1 MRKGLLICLIALLLL
16 VTGCNS
22 GNSVPTGSLTVTLSE
37 DSARILGNGQLT
49 VQVIRDGS
57 NETMHSITLSSSQRS
72 QTVSVP
78 PGMYRPVS
86 GNKAFLIAPER
97 ITVNAGTSQE
107 VTVIP
112 NEKGTVNIRLSDSA
126 VAALAN
132 SEYTS
137 NVAVYLHK
145 DSLESIPVYK
155 DWIYDSSVKTVEVGV
170 GKYQLAYTTN
180 SDALFVTPGEVTVN
194 PGDVVDMVIDRKAF
208 GILDFSNISN
218 VDDYHLNVYSDSE
231 RRNLIYRINK
241 NSTHKKIAVEPGTY
255 YLEFLPK
262 QIGRYELLEDI
273 ATVSDGN
280 SFSVSAKET
289 EGRIDVSIITKDFR
303 DEYESIDIP
312 YVLDFT
318 DSTGTLK
325 YSVNVGY
332 SGEVFLPEDTYSVA
346 VRYPSD
352 DCSYR
357 ILIPDGNLTVEKDM
371 YGNPRMTY
379 NTTVQQTGKILF
391 AGKGISE
398 NPVSIEMTEITD
410 SEVPVSSE
418 FRTDNVP
425 EFIPSGKYHVSATL
439 VDEKANTSLS
449 RSEFDVNIQTGKEE
463 TVSLDVYMNGI
474 LSINLTE
481 AAKTAI
487 GPNDVIVELSDADGG
502 KLSYTV
508 TSSGENKFVV
518 PEGNYSYKLKY
529 ENSAMSITPENGDVS
544 VTYNNNTTLNFDGSS
559 KTSITVVVKDSIIGD
574 SEITVEKNGNILSV
588 VNSPALLTYKWVW
601 YDFTSKEFST
611 ANGASFDTS
620 KGSVDRES
628 VQLRVYS
635 GERLIDVIQAG
646 YLFRES
652 N

>member
-126 VAALAN
+126 AAALAN
-132 SEYTS
+132 SEYRSFT
-137 NVAVYLHK
+137 VYLHK
-145 DSLESIPVYK
+145 DNLESIPVYK
-155 DWIYDSSVKTVEVGV
+155 NWVNDSNVQTLDVTAGQ
-170 GKYQLAYTTN
+170 YQLAYTTN
-180 SDALFVTPGEVTVN
+180 STALYVTPGKVIVN
-194 PGDVVDMVIDRKAF
+194 PGDVVDMVIDRKPF
-208 GILDFSNISN
+208 GIIDMRNISN
-218 VDDYHLNVYSDSE
+218 VSEYRLNVYSDSE
-231 RRNLIYRINK
+231 KNNRVYSINQ
-241 NSTHKKIAVEPGTY
+241 NSPHKVIAVEPGTY

-262 QIGRYELLEDI
+262 QIGLYELLKDVV
-273 ATVSDGN
+273 TVSDGD

-289 EGRIDVSIITKDFR
+289 EGRIKVSIITNKFR

-312 YVLDFT
+312 YVLDF
-318 DSTGTLK
+318 SNSNGTLK
-325 YSVNVGY
+325 YSVNVDY

-346 VRYPSD
+346 VRYSSD

-357 ILIPDGNLTVEKDM
+357 IIIPEGNLTVKKDM
-371 YGNPRMTY
+371 YDNPIMTY

-398 NPVSIEMTEITD
+398 NPVSIKMKEIADREDSVTIDFTTD
-410 SEVPVSSE
+410 K
-418 FRTDNVP
+418 VP
-425 EFIPSGKYHVSATL
+425 EFIPSGKYHVSAKL
-439 VDEKANTSLS
+439 VNEKGNTSLS

-474 LSINLTE
+474 LSINLTDTV
-481 AAKTAI
+481 KTAI

-508 TSSGENKFVV
+508 TSSGENTFVV
-518 PEGNYSYKLKY
+518 PEGNYSYVLKY

-544 VTYNNNTTLNFDGSS
+544 VTYNNNTTLNFDGCS
-559 KTSITVVVKDSIIGD
+559 KTSITVEVKDSIIGD
-574 SEITVEKNGNILSV
+574 SEITVEKSGNILSV
-588 VNSPALLTYKWVW
+588 AKSPDSLTYKWVW
-601 YDFTSKEFST
+601 YNSDTKVFST
-611 ANGASFDTS
+611 DSEASFDIS